1 MQRGLNFLFISDFW
15 GDRSNAVGRGKEY
28 YNAILHA
35 KFLSTWREKFV
46 QAHLLHPS
54 FIKMQSVLRRTNRKF
69 KKSSKIYISSPYN
82 LRLACF
88 AHCFI
93 SISQEYWCRSHIG
106 PSYIQ
111 IYQDIST
118 FCVSFFS
125 QSMFWAQ
132 YSWFHTSYRPECL
145 VDQSCE
151 EFFLYVKTIKFF
163 WICIFNL
170 LLPKCKKEVIY
181 IQLLIIIEKNK
192 CSVVWGGDFVVL
204 IKFLHIWL
212 CHVYFLFFF

>member
-1 MQRGLNFLFISDFW
+1 MQSFFQLDGKNLSRHTCFI
-15 GDRSNAVGRGKEY
+15 
-28 YNAILHA
+28 
-35 KFLSTWREKFV
+35 
-46 QAHLLHPS
+46 HPS
-54 FIKMQSVLRRTNRKF
+54 LKCKAFYEEPIVNSKKVLK
-69 KKSSKIYISSPYN
+69 YISPLLTIYDWLVLLTVSFRFHKN
-82 LRLACF
+82 IDAVVILV
-88 AHCFI
+88 H
-93 SISQEYWCRSHIG
+93 HI
-106 PSYIQ
+106 IQ

-151 EFFLYVKTIKFF
+151 DFFLYLKTIKFF
-163 WICIFNL
+163 WRCIFNL

-212 CHVYFLFFF
+212 RQVYFLFFFFNISSQT